1 MQRLLLF
8 ILAFF
13 AVLQASAQGVTV
25 YGSVRSATDQSALPG
40 ASVVL
45 TRVTYDTKS
54 GTATDTAGV
63 FRFGNVQAGMYTL
76 EVSYLGFKP
85 LTKSVL
91 VREEVV
97 NLGKLELEEA
107 ATTIKE
113 VQVVGRVP
121 LGEQKGDTTSF
132 NAGAFKTAPDASAE
146 DLVQKM
152 PGITVVNGAIQ
163 AQGQDVKQVLVD
175 GKRFFGDDPS
185 AALRNLPADV
195 IANIEIFD
203 KKSDKAELTG
213 VDDGNEAKTIN
224 IVTKPDRR
232 NGVFGKASA
241 GYGTDN
247 RYMIGASLNFFNG
260 DRRLTF
266 TGLSNNINM
275 LDFSVGETPGGGMR
289 GRRQPSGGG
298 TTTGLISTNTF
309 GLNYSD
315 MWSDKVEVTGNYKF
329 TDRDIQND
337 QYRVQQ
343 YILAAD
349 SGRVYTENNL
359 SSTRTTDHQFNLRL
373 DYDIN
378 ENNRLL
384 FTPSLTVQQVDA
396 SESISASTVNNNGA
410 INETQ
415 NNTTSDNISYTLK
428 NNLYFSHKFGT
439 PGRTIAASL
448 NTSISGTD
456 ADNALMANTVYYRG
470 DNTSLA
476 QDQQVSLDRNGFTW
490 SGDVTY
496 TEPVG
501 ENGQLQAQYTI
512 GNQLNNSDRRT
523 YTLQAEEQQYT
534 YLDTTLSSKYSSDYL
549 TQRFGTGYQY
559 NKNSLR
565 VRVGAAY
572 QVAELDSEQQFPE
585 ENTLSRTFV
594 NVLPDAQLR
603 YKLSDTRSLDFNYS
617 TSVNAPNVEQLQE
630 VVDTSNPLQLTQ
642 GNAALEPSYQHSFR
656 AGLRDFNRETNQ
668 MFFVGLFGSVSQNY
682 IGSSLIRAEGEP
694 VSLESGLVLEPGQQ
708 LSQPVNLDGYWN
720 VRSVFHYGRPVNFLS
735 SNFGLNGSIGY
746 TRTPGLAN
754 GELSYVSSPNFGAGL
769 MLSSNIS
776 EKVDF
781 TISSN
786 STYNI
791 VKNSLQP
798 ALDNNYF
805 NQNTNLKLNLI
816 FWKGLVYRTELNHQA
831 YAGLSE
837 GYDNNYLLWN
847 MSISKKLFKNQQG
860 ELSLSV
866 NDLLQ
871 QNVSLQ
877 RNLAAQYVEDVQSS
891 ALQRYFMLT
900 FTYNLR
906 NFSGG
911 QTPKQ
916 DRNFPGPPPGGFQG
930 GGPPQG

>member
-1 MQRLLLF
+1 MQRLLFF

-63 FRFGNVQAGMYTL
+63 FKFGNVQAGMYTL

-85 LTKSVL
+85 LTKSVQ
-91 VREEVV
+91 VQEGMV

-121 LGEQKGDTTSF
+121 LGDQKGDTTSF

-152 PGITVVNGAIQ
+152 PGITVVNGTIQ

-195 IANIEIFD
+195 IASIEIFD

-247 RYMIGASLNFFNG
+247 RYMIGASLNFFDG
-260 DRRLTF
+260 DRRITF

-289 GRRQPSGGG
+289 GRRSPSGGG
-298 TTTGLISTNTF
+298 NTSGLISTNTF

-384 FTPSLTVQQVDA
+384 FTPSLTLKQVDTN
-396 SESISASTVNNNGA
+396 ESISASTVNNNGA

-415 NNTTSDNISYTLK
+415 NNTASDNISYTLK

-439 PGRTIAASL
+439 PGRTVAASL

-456 ADNALMANTVYYRG
+456 ASNALMANTVYYRG
-470 DNTSLA
+470 NNTNLA

-572 QVAELDSEQQFPE
+572 QVAELESEQQFPE

-594 NVLPDAQLR
+594 NVLPDAQLK
-603 YKLSDTRSLDFNYS
+603 YKFSDTRNLDFNYS
-617 TSVNAPNVEQLQE
+617 TSVNAPNVEQLQQ

-642 GNAALEPSYQHSFR
+642 GNAALEPSYQHTFR

-668 MFFVGLFGSVSQNY
+668 MFFVGLFGSISHNY
-682 IGSSLIRAEGEP
+682 IGSSLVRAEGEP
-694 VSLESGLVLEPGQQ
+694 VKLENGLVLEPGQQ

-720 VRSVFHYGRPVNFLS
+720 VRSVFHYGLPVNFLS

-754 GELSYVSSPNFGAGL
+754 GELSYVSSPNFSAGL

-786 STYNI
+786 ATYNI

-911 QTPKQ
+911 QDSQQERKSS
-916 DRNFPGPPPGGFQG
+916 R
-930 GGPPQG
+930 PQN